1 MENKPEETP
10 KSGPGIWRGGKG
22 TQNMTGRP
30 KGSKNK
36 NTQQIREAYQRLT
49 EDNLENMSI
58 WIQQIAADSPEKAF
72 KLMLEMSEFVLPKI
86 SRMELTSKDGED
98 LFKNMKFEFG
108 PSIGE
113 RLDSLDG
120 IETIE
125 PLDD

>member
-1 MENKPEETP
+1 MENKPEKP
-10 KSGPGIWRGGKG
+10 KSGKGIWRGGDG

>member
-1 MENKPEETP
+1 MENKPEKP
-10 KSGPGIWRGGKG
+10 KSGPGIRRGGDG
-22 TQNMTGRP
+22 TQNMKGRP